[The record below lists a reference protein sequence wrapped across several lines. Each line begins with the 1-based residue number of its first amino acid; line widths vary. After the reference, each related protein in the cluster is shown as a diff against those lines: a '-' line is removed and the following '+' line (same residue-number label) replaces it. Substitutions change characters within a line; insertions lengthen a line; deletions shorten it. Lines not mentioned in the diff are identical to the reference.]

1 MKRVVSS
8 TGLLALTMV
17 AVPGDSGVQ
26 ADERVS
32 ALRPVLRQEFDLG
45 GARSPGTRYFDIVTT
60 LVSFGSDGKRGDA
73 ETFRAKL
80 KCVSRGDATGAA
92 DQYTCRQFVYVK
104 PDGTH
109 VTIPALAGWTYP
121 FKKTETGYD
130 EKGQVLGIDHS
141 KFQQLT
147 DSNGDGLGP
156 DKSYFIY
163 NTFIDFHAFCDE
175 FAAPVAEGKGIQ
187 HLTRI
192 GQRIVHA
199 AAHST
204 PPTSL
209 GSNVKEGS
217 FFKNGEVTLTLKGL
231 SIVDDAPCAVVEFD
245 SGASSFQMLMEP
257 LPDME
262 VKTIGASHYF
272 GDIHVDLA
280 SRWPRKVDMREL
292 IISETKVPI
301 PGNAE
306 PMTVN
311 SVQERQTVI
320 RAVTKDAYE
329 KV

>member
-1 MKRVVSS
+1 MKRMVTL
-8 TGLLALTMV
+8 TGLLALTVV
-17 AVPGDSGVQ
+17 AGIGRSGAQ

-32 ALRPVLRQEFDLG
+32 ALGEILRQEFDLG

-60 LVSFGSDGKRGDA
+60 LVNFGADGKRGDT

-80 KCVSRGDATGAA
+80 KCVSRGDAARAA
-92 DQYTCRQFVYVK
+92 EQYTCGRFVYVR
-104 PDGTH
+104 PDGTQ
-109 VTIPALAGWTYP
+109 VTIPTLEGWTYP

-147 DSNGDGLGP
+147 DSNGDCLGP
-156 DKSYFIY
+156 DKSYMIY
-163 NTFIDFHAFCDE
+163 NTFIDFHAFCDA

-199 AAHST
+199 AAHTT
-204 PPTSL
+204 PPTNL
-209 GSNVKEGS
+209 GGNIKDGS
-217 FFKNGEVTLTLKGL
+217 YFKNGEITLSLKGL
-231 SIVDDAPCAVVEFD
+231 SIIDDAPCAVVEFD

-257 LPDME
+257 MPNME

-301 PGNAE
+301 PGNPK

-311 SVQERQTVI
+311 SVQERQTAI
-320 RAVTKDAYE
+320 RAVTKAAYE
-329 KV
+329 KL